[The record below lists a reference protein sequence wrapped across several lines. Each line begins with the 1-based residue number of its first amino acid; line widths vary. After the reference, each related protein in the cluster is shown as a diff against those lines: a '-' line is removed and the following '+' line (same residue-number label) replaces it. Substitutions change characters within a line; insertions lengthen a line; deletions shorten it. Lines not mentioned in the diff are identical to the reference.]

1 VTVKLAEVV
10 NELDLKVRTA
20 RGELER
26 DVGGGYASDL
36 MSDVIAHGAKG
47 DLWVTLQIHQNIVAV
62 ASLKE
67 LAGIVLVNGR
77 EPEDATVERAKS
89 ENIPIMV
96 SALPAF
102 DVIGRLHELGI
113 TGGTSPD
120 AGKDGRT

>member
-1 VTVKLAEVV
+1 MKLAEVV
-10 NELDLKVRTA
+10 SELDLKVRTA
-20 RGELER
+20 RGKLDT

-77 EPEDATVERAKS
+77 EPEDATVERAES

-102 DVIGRLHELGI
+102 DVIGRLYELGI

-120 AGKDGRT
+120 ADQDERT